1 MQKQIYHVTCPRCG
15 EEFDERER
23 FCPNCDTPNRKMIC
37 RSCGAQI
44 NASSRVCKRCGAKN
58 KKPMSPVQKVAML
71 AVPAAAVILVVAL
84 LIARPKDKPA
94 ESVNAQNRPTETVS
108 ATMQDDTAAQE
119 SAEPADEVS
128 TPITAEKT
136 WGNQVELT
144 IPADFLGDDA
154 TQQALD
160 EKVTETDGI
169 ISATLN
175 ADGSATYVM
184 TAAGHDKLM
193 QELAQ
198 NIDTQLADMA
208 SSSDYPNVISAEA
221 SNDYTSFTVT
231 LSTDT
236 VGLQESIMVMA
247 FYLYGGMYNAF
258 NGTPVDNVSVQ
269 FVNQS
274 GAVIETANSR
284 DMQ

>member
-1 MQKQIYHVTCPRCG
+1 MQKQLYYVTCPRCG
-15 EEFDERER
+15 EEFDEREK

-71 AVPAAAVILVVAL
+71 AVPVAAVILVVAL
-84 LIARPKDKPA
+84 LIARSKDKPV

-108 ATMQDDTAAQE
+108 APVQADTAAQE
-119 SAEPADEVS
+119 SAEPAEEVS

-136 WGNQVELT
+136 WGNQIELT
-144 IPADFLGDDA
+144 IPADFLGDDT
-154 TQQALD
+154 TQQVLD
-160 EKVTETDGI
+160 EKVAETDGI

-175 ADGSATYVM
+175 EDGSATYVM
-184 TAAGHDKLM
+184 TAACHEKLM
-193 QELAQ
+193 QEMGQ
-198 NIDTQLADMA
+198 NIDTQLTDMA
-208 SSSDYPNVISAEA
+208 GSSDYPNVISVEA

-258 NGTPVDNVSVQ
+258 NGTPVDDVFVQ

>member
-1 MQKQIYHVTCPRCG
+1 MQKQIYHVICPRCG
-15 EEFDERER
+15 EEFDERAK

-44 NASSRVCKRCGAKN
+44 NASSRVCKKCGAKN
-58 KKPMSPVQKVAML
+58 KKPMSLVQKVAML
-71 AVPAAAVILVVAL
+71 AVPVAAVILVAAL
-84 LIARPKDKPA
+84 LIARSKDKPA

-108 ATMQDDTAAQE
+108 APVQDNTAVSE
-119 SAEPADEVS
+119 SAEPAEEVS

-144 IPADFLGDDA
+144 IPADFLDGDA
-154 TQQALD
+154 TQQDLD
-160 EKVTETDGI
+160 EKVAETGGI

-175 ADGSATYVM
+175 EDGSATYVM
-184 TAAGHDKLM
+184 TAAYHKKLM
-193 QELAQ
+193 QEMAQ

-208 SSSDYPNVISAEA
+208 GSSDYPNVISVEA

-258 NGTPVDNVSVQ
+258 NGTPVDDVFVQ

>member
-1 MQKQIYHVTCPRCG
+1 MQKQIYHVICPRCG
-15 EEFDERER
+15 EEFDEREK

-44 NASSRVCKRCGAKN
+44 NASSHVCKECGAKN
-58 KKPMSPVQKVAML
+58 KKPMSPAQKAATL
-71 AVPAAAVILVVAL
+71 AVPVAAIVLVAAL
-84 LIARPKDKPA
+84 LIAKPKDKPA
-94 ESVNAQNRPTETVS
+94 EPVSTQNHLTETVS
-108 ATMQDDTAAQE
+108 APVQDDAAAPE
-119 SAEPADEVS
+119 SAAPVEEAS
-128 TPITAEKT
+128 APISAEKT

-154 TQQALD
+154 TQQELD
-160 EKVTETDGI
+160 EKVEETDGI

-208 SSSDYPNVISAEA
+208 SSSDYPNVVSVEA
-221 SNDYTSFTVT
+221 SSGYTSFTAT
-231 LSTDT
+231 LSTDA

-274 GAVIETANSR
+274 GVIIETANSR

>member
-1 MQKQIYHVTCPRCG
+1 MQKQIYHVICPRCG
-15 EEFDERER
+15 EEFDEREK

-71 AVPAAAVILVVAL
+71 VVPVAAVILVVAL
-84 LIARPKDKPA
+84 LIARPKDKPV

-108 ATMQDDTAAQE
+108 APVQENTAASE
-119 SAEPADEVS
+119 SAEPAAEVS

-154 TQQALD
+154 TQQDLD
-160 EKVTETDGI
+160 EKVAETGGI

-175 ADGSATYVM
+175 EDGSATYVM
-184 TAAGHDKLM
+184 TAACHKKLM
-193 QELAQ
+193 QEMAQ

-208 SSSDYPNVISAEA
+208 GSSDYPNV
-221 SNDYTSFTVT
+221 
-231 LSTDT
+231 
-236 VGLQESIMVMA
+236 
-247 FYLYGGMYNAF
+247 
-258 NGTPVDNVSVQ
+258 VSV
-269 FVNQS
+269 
-274 GAVIETANSR
+274 
-284 DMQ
+284 

>member
-1 MQKQIYHVTCPRCG
+1 MQKQIYHVICPRCG
-15 EEFDERER
+15 EEFDEREK

-58 KKPMSPVQKVAML
+58 KKPMSPAQKVAML
-71 AVPAAAVILVVAL
+71 AVPVSAVILVAAL

-94 ESVNAQNRPTETVS
+94 ESVNAQNQPTETVS
-108 ATMQDDTAAQE
+108 ASVQGDTAAPE
-119 SAEPADEVS
+119 SAEPAEDVS
-128 TPITAEKT
+128 TPISAEKT
-136 WGNQVELT
+136 WGNKIELT
-144 IPADFLGDDA
+144 IPSDFLGDDA

-160 EKVTETDGI
+160 EKVAETDGI

-236 VGLQESIMVMA
+236 VGLQGSIMVMA

-258 NGTPVDNVSVQ
+258 NGTPVDNVSVH